1 MPLPALPPSNT
12 PRMYIRYTSKQVEH
26 EMVVRLD
33 SGQTSA
39 DAITRYTAARTALLA
54 QITTSD
60 SLLGADFSAQG
71 SNIRFPLAVTG
82 GTGTQAYTP
91 GVGDEPI
98 YVSVTGRSLDGR
110 KTRLG
115 MFAPSYKP
123 STYGYRIS
131 GLTGAGTALYALLTG
146 AALSHRSISGGAVQ
160 WNNYLNIGLNDH
172 WVGQE
177 RTG

>member
-1 MPLPALPPSNT
+1 MALPPLPPEST
-12 PRMYIRYTSKQVEH
+12 PRMYVKYTSKLVEH

-33 SGQTSA
+33 LGQTSA
-39 DAITRYTAARTALLA
+39 DAVTRYNAAKTALLA

-71 SNIRFPLAVTG
+71 SNIRFPLPVTG

-91 GVGDEPI
+91 GTGDEPI

-115 MFAPSYKP
+115 MFAPAFKP
-123 STYGYRIS
+123 STYGYRIT
-131 GLTGAGTALYALLTG
+131 GLSGAGSALYALLTG
-146 AALSHRSISGGAVQ
+146 TALAHRSISGGAVQ

-172 WVGQE
+172 WVGKE